1 MVRLSHKTLLPL
13 LFLLLLLTAGALWW
27 WRGRVWDAARESFV
41 LPESLGAV
49 TCIELRRGTEV
60 LDFYQQA
67 DGWQTAAGERVYER
81 TLQTLWDYF
90 KRIDVRFPIAGE
102 LDEAQRRRLQDSGL
116 AVRLEAA
123 GHQFAFAFGRQA
135 DGELL
140 LEYAGRYYLVRT
152 AGFAKST
159 IDDLSLEKR
168 QWVAAASAWA
178 IQRPSD
184 LAFVELEWTETPE
197 ESFRV
202 AMLDSSRVTLSAVGD
217 GGAVLPYDTVRMSAF
232 LYALTGVSVEA
243 QDSIKAEKYARVDSQ
258 SPLLRLRLRLR
269 RSPDT
274 LVYRLY
280 PQDASYAYLR
290 DAQGQLWRT
299 PSVAWDAVMTTLPQL
314 SALPR

>member
-1 MVRLSHKTLLPL
+1 MVKLSHKTLLPL
-13 LFLLLLLTAGALWW
+13 LFLPLLFTAGALWW
-27 WRGRVWDAARESFV
+27 WRGRVWNAAQESFV
-41 LPESLGAV
+41 LPESLAAV
-49 TCIELRRGTEV
+49 TRIELRRGTEV

-67 DGWQTAAGERVYER
+67 DGWQTPTGERVYER

-159 IDDLSLEKR
+159 IEHLSLEKR

-202 AMLDSSRVTLSAVGD
+202 AMLDSSRVVLSAVG
-217 GGAVLPYDTVRMSAF
+217 GGAALPYDTVRMSAF

-243 QDSIKAEKYARVDSQ
+243 QDSIKAEEYARVDSQ

-274 LVYRLY
+274 LTYRLY
-280 PQDASYAYLR
+280 PQGASYAYLR
-290 DAQGQLWRT
+290 DAQGKLWRT